1 MPIVRLKPRGGGE
14 TDGKHRNSSGNS
26 GGGGSGG
33 VSAEVDWAGGI
44 RSAWQFGEA
53 GARLSLD
60 QFMEHGVYHFESSD
74 DRSVQT
80 SCTRLPSHPTSALA
94 SFLFEEFTN
103 VCEKNVDSSLLAP
116 SLDGWS
122 GETLLTGFCGG
133 FQPFPTTL
141 SDLGILLKS
150 GAQTKN
156 I

>member
-74 DRSVQT
+74 DRFRADKLHTAAISPYIRFGELSVRRVYQRVREERGLKFART
-80 SCTRLPSHPTSALA
+80 FVRRLVWRDLA
-94 SFLFEEFTN
+94 YWFL
-103 VCEKNVDSSLLAP
+103 
-116 SLDGWS
+116 WR
-122 GETLLTGFCGG
+122 
-133 FQPFPTTL
+133 FPTL
-141 SDLGILLKS
+141 PDNPFRPCAGH
-150 GAQTKN
+150 APY
-156 I
+156 